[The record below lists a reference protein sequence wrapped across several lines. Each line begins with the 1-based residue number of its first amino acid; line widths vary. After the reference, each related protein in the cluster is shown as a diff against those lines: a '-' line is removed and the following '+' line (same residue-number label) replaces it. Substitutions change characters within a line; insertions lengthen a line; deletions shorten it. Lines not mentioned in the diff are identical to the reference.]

1 MLPAGPA
8 HPAAPADFS
17 IQEGEISRE
26 TDCLLEGDGFELSV
40 PRQIGNGFEVS
51 SETSQAPVGRGG
63 FIRAFASSRRR
74 NRFAVRTFDEPP
86 LTAE

>member
-1 MLPAGPA
+1 MQESCTYGSMRG
-8 HPAAPADFS
+8 APS
-17 IQEGEISRE
+17 NGR
-26 TDCLLEGDGFELSV
+26 
-40 PRQIGNGFEVS
+40 PYRNRQIGNGFEVS